1 MPAPPPRSFGHFRR
15 GRLPAAQRQYTE
27 GRQGMQVNV
36 IVWVKN
42 GGWIRDEFKA
52 DGMITG
58 LKFTQERARAKR
70 YDESGADLEAVRR
83 YVEGMGCHYDL
94 ERDYFGEVGE

>member
-1 MPAPPPRSFGHFRR
+1 
-15 GRLPAAQRQYTE
+15 
-27 GRQGMQVNV
+27 MQVNV

-42 GGWIRDEFKA
+42 GGWIRDEFHG

-70 YDESGADLEAVRR
+70 YDESGAELEAVRR
-83 YVEGMGCHYDL
+83 YVEGMGCHYDM
-94 ERDYFGEVGE
+94 ERDYFGEGRRMSGNERKLMVRRMVIEMLQGVDE

>member
-1 MPAPPPRSFGHFRR
+1 MN
-15 GRLPAAQRQYTE
+15 
-27 GRQGMQVNV
+27 VNV

-70 YDESGADLEAVRR
+70 YDESGAELESARR

-94 ERDYFGEVGE
+94 ERLYFGEGDR